1 MIFLQDDQEVCL
13 RVDCHL
19 AGCVCCL
26 KHRLGELFTEVL
38 NLQDPES
45 VFADGNEATLT
56 LRGAELTGILECLI
70 TDWSHSMLAHETIAE
85 PWLVG
90 KSDHCIFSLLLDL
103 HEFDASGTQELLSAI
118 THNSCDV
125 IDELAHEDTV
135 VEAYIQIELSL

>member
-26 KHRLGELFTEVL
+26 KHRLSELFTKVL
-38 NLQDPES
+38 DLQDPES

-70 TDWSHSMLAHETIAE
+70 TDWSHSVLAHEAIAE

-103 HEFDASGTQELLSAI
+103 H
-118 THNSCDV
+118 
-125 IDELAHEDTV
+125 
-135 VEAYIQIELSL
+135 